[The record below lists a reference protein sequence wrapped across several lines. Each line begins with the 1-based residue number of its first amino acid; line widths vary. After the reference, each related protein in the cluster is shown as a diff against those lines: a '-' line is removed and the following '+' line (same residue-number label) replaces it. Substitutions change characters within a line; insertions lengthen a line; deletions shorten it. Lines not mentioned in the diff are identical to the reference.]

1 LIANVSLKKWL
12 KSPVELR
19 RIAKSGV
26 VNPNFGLNS
35 LAPPATIVLEAEWEG
50 RWGNPD
56 QQLNES
62 FRTISKPFY

>member
-35 LAPPATIVLEAEWEG
+35 LAPPATIVLEAKRSG
-50 RWGNPD
+50 RAGGAIQTSN
-56 QQLNES
+56 
-62 FRTISKPFY
+62 